1 MSDSYLT
8 FDAAVARFQRF
19 LGTHGWP
26 TPVIWVRPG
35 DVVRRRG
42 RLVVQVAGCAQS
54 EHHARAV
61 FARAIA
67 ANLGV
72 LVEAVWTDSDS
83 TFARVVRPLDARASE
98 LQLYPDGLKLSVPVA
113 PLPVTTLRSG
123 LHGWLWRKI
132 GVEWPPPD
140 PDTEA

>member
-1 MSDSYLT
+1 MNDRYPP
-8 FDAAVARFQRF
+8 FEVAVARFQRF
-19 LGTHGWP
+19 LGAHGWP

-35 DVVRRRG
+35 DVVRRRD
-42 RLVVQVAGCAQS
+42 RLVVQAAGCAQS
-54 EHHARAV
+54 EHHAQAA

-67 ANLGV
+67 AKLGV
-72 LVEAVWTDSDS
+72 LVEAVCKDSHS

-98 LQLYPDGLKLSVPVA
+98 LQLYPDGLKLSVPVTPPPA
-113 PLPVTTLRSG
+113 TTLGSG
-123 LHGWLWRKI
+123 LHWWLWTKI

>member
-42 RLVVQVAGCAQS
+42 RLVVQVTGCAQS
-54 EHHARAV
+54 EHHARSPEPS
-61 FARAIA
+61 I
-67 ANLGV
+67 
-72 LVEAVWTDSDS
+72 
-83 TFARVVRPLDARASE
+83 
-98 LQLYPDGLKLSVPVA
+98 VA
-113 PLPVTTLRSG
+113 GSG
-123 LHGWLWRKI
+123 RKI